1 MAFRVDIS
9 KKASSEL
16 RIIWKFLFEQNDA
29 GEHGQKWMVGL
40 RIAILSLADN
50 AHLYPIVVQ
59 RHKPGIETRQMPYG
73 KKPHTYRVFYEVRGD
88 IVAVIHILGPGQI
101 PKFIQ

>member
-9 KKASSEL
+9 TKASSEL

-40 RIAILSLADN
+40 RSAILPLADN
-50 AHLYPIVVQ
+50 ARLYPTVVQ
-59 RHKPGIETRQMPYG
+59 RYKPQIETRQRRTARNRTRTGCFTRFVTTP
-73 KKPHTYRVFYEVRGD
+73 
-88 IVAVIHILGPGQI
+88 LQ
-101 PKFIQ
+101 